1 MYDPKPSCSFSLA
14 RVYLWRRHCNSHY
27 IFPLE
32 PMEPLEQI
40 APRELR
46 TVDRETG
53 KEILIAQ
60 FHFQPVPENLLADVS
75 TAYFDAMHAQK
86 HGDKA
91 LTPEVKQAV
100 AKALLGESARVTQH
114 FAKAIL
120 AAEEAEDI
128 EHVKALTAQRAEW
141 IKNLQEQANALT

>member
-1 MYDPKPSCSFSLA
+1 
-14 RVYLWRRHCNSHY
+14 
-27 IFPLE
+27 
-32 PMEPLEQI
+32 MEPVEHI

-53 KEILIAQ
+53 KEVLIAQ
-60 FHFQPVPENLLADVS
+60 FHFQPVPEKLLADVS

-91 LTPEVKQAV
+91 LTPEARQAT
-100 AKALLGESARVTQH
+100 AKALLGEAARVTQY
-114 FAKAIL
+114 FSKAIL

-128 EHVKALTAQRAEW
+128 ERVKALTAQREEW
-141 IKNLQEQANALT
+141 VKTLQEQANALT